1 MSERKKIVFL
11 QSFREIILLLTV
23 FYIMIPV
30 VQFDLAT
37 GVSADRVAVAAIQ
50 FLLLF
55 VFLFE
60 AALYII
66 KDATIFV
73 WDKAALLL
81 SMLFEACIIVANSF
95 VRLPAVVDTIALFW
109 ACVLMLIG
117 FILCVVYPLLARKGI
132 LQASVVDNAIGAVL
146 LNYLVMAVSIL
157 AICHSV
163 F

>member
-30 VQFDLAT
+30 VQFDVAT

-66 KDATIFV
+66 KDTTIFV
-73 WDKAALLL
+73 WDKAALLV

-117 FILCVVYPLLARKGI
+117 FMLSVVYPLLARRGI
-132 LQASVVDNAIGAVL
+132 LQALVVDNAIGAVL

>member
-1 MSERKKIVFL
+1 MHERKKIVFL
-11 QSFREIILLLTV
+11 QSFREILLLLTV
-23 FYIMIPV
+23 FCIMIPV
-30 VQFDLAT
+30 VQFDT
-37 GVSADRVAVAAIQ
+37 TNGVSADRIAVAAIQ
-50 FLLLF
+50 FLMLG

-66 KDATIFV
+66 KDAAIFV
-73 WDKAALLL
+73 WDKVVLLV

-109 ACVLMLIG
+109 ACALMLIG
-117 FILCVVYPLLARKGI
+117 FILCAVYPLLARRGV
-132 LQASVVDNAIGAVL
+132 LQASVVDNATGAVL

-157 AICHSV
+157 AICHSI

>member
-30 VQFDLAT
+30 VQFDVAT

-55 VFLFE
+55 VFLSE

-66 KDATIFV
+66 KDTTIFV
-73 WDKAALLL
+73 WDKAALLV

-117 FILCVVYPLLARKGI
+117 FMLSVVYPLLARRGI
-132 LQASVVDNAIGAVL
+132 LQALVVDNAIGAVL